1 MNENTKKLEEGI
13 RTIDRMIDTLGMADA
28 DRDAYIEARTE
39 LEEIVIDLIKKYSA
53 KQGLSIKG

>member
-28 DRDAYIEARTE
+28 DRDAYIETRTE
-39 LEEIVIDLIKKYSA
+39 LEEIVIDLIEKYST
-53 KQGLSIKG
+53 K